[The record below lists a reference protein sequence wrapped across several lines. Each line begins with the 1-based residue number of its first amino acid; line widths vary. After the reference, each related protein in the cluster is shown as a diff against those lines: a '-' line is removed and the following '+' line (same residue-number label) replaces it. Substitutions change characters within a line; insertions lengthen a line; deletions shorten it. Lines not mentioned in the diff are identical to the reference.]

1 MAGIH
6 FANPWGALALAA
18 VPAIFAIHFLRE
30 RVRRVE
36 VSTLFLLEKLQP
48 ISPKGAVWHRLQS
61 SPALWLQL
69 LAALCGAWVLMQPR
83 WVDSGVWRRVVLVVD
98 DSPSMEACRERVQRE
113 LPDRLRGFVRS
124 PIPTEWTVVAAS
136 APQRPVY
143 RGGLWADAWDAI
155 VRCEPRAKQ
164 ADPQEVLSGMV
175 QTHGAGGGTV
185 VWVTDRVPERSISGV
200 ATLAF
205 GHSAEN
211 VGWVGVRVWRE
222 MEKVQWEAMLR
233 NWSDGEVR
241 RSWRWEDADGR
252 SPAQELVLA
261 GGEVLTVRGTFPEA
275 VHSGALVLDADE
287 FTFDDRLPLVAPV
300 ARALAVRGLS
310 GPWGASFSRVVGT
323 LDGVAEVLTENA
335 ALVWVTDGEETTL
348 RRGQHAVVS
357 APVGKESSRSGSI
370 FAESDAWVSDG
381 AWDGFLHAGTGLMR
395 PVEGDRVLVWQGGE
409 PLIWRGMRDGG
420 LRLYLNFAVERSNA
434 DRVPA
439 MILLLSRMMT
449 DVQSREQGF
458 SAVNIAGG
466 ELLPLVAGERYRM
479 SVEGREPT
487 RLAPGI
493 QVRAPYLGG
502 RFQVSDASGQV
513 CLEGAAHFGDA
524 AEADLRGVNSG
535 GSLDRAAEES
545 DIAQSVEDPYRNVWV
560 CVAGLAL
567 VASWAAI
574 GWSESRGEE
583 GFDEV

>member
-1 MAGIH
+1 MTGIH
-6 FANPWGALALAA
+6 FANPWGAFALAA

-36 VSTLFLLEKLQP
+36 VSTLFLLEKLP
-48 ISPKGAVWHRLQS
+48 PVSPKGAVWHRLQS
-61 SPALWLQL
+61 TPALWLQV
-69 LAALCGAWVLMQPR
+69 LAALCGVWVLMQPR
-83 WVDSGVWRRVVLVVD
+83 WVDSGVWRRMVLVVD

-143 RGGLWADAWDAI
+143 RGGVWADAWDA
-155 VRCEPRAKQ
+155 VSRCELVAKQ
-164 ADPQEVLSGMV
+164 ADAHEVLSGMV
-175 QTHGAGGGTV
+175 QTRGAGGGTV
-185 VWVTDRVPERSISGV
+185 VWVTDRLPERSISGV

-205 GHSAEN
+205 GNPVEN

-222 MEKVQWEAMLR
+222 SEQVQWEAMLR

-241 RSWRWEDADGR
+241 RFWRWEDAGGR
-252 SPAQELVLA
+252 SVGQELVLA
-261 GGEVLTVRGTFPEA
+261 GGEVRTVRGTFPEA
-275 VHSGALVLDADE
+275 VKAGALVLDADG
-287 FTFDDRLPLVAPV
+287 FTFDDQLPLVAPV
-300 ARALAVRGLS
+300 ARSLAVRGPS
-310 GPWGASFSRVVGT
+310 GPWRTSFSRVVAT
-323 LDGVAEVLTENA
+323 LDGVSESSTEEA
-335 ALVWVTDGEETTL
+335 ALVWVADGEETTL
-348 RRGQHAVVS
+348 RQGQHAVVS
-357 APVGKESSRSGSI
+357 ARVGAESLRTGSI

-381 AWDGFLHAGTGLMR
+381 VWEGFLHAGTGAMR

-449 DVQSREQGF
+449 EVQSREQGF
-458 SAVNIAGG
+458 SAVNMAGG

-479 SVEGREPT
+479 SVEGREPM
-487 RLAPGI
+487 RLASGI

-502 RFQVSDASGQV
+502 RFRVSDASGQV
-513 CLEGAAHFGDA
+513 CLEGAAYFGDA
-524 AEADLRGVNSG
+524 VEADLRGANSG
-535 GSLDRAAEES
+535 GSLDEAAAES
-545 DIAQSVEDPYRNVWV
+545 DFAQSVEDPYRDVWV

-567 VASWAAI
+567 FASWAAI
-574 GWSESRGEE
+574 GWSERRGEE
-583 GFDEV
+583 GLDEV